1 MNARRATGAALGAIT
16 LAAGATCGWA
26 GAPLWLSLPMLGAG
40 VIVALRP
47 FGRRPSADQ
56 IDALQRRLHDARMAG
71 ASSAAVPAVVT
82 PGCIA
87 FPLTGGTRQLRT
99 LLLRDEVPAAQWHQL
114 AAQLRMQ
121 PAEVETGAN
130 VLARFIDSSLAKPK
144 QL

>member
-56 IDALQRRLHDARMAG
+56 IDALDRLYWR
-71 ASSAAVPAVVT
+71 
-82 PGCIA
+82 I
-87 FPLTGGTRQLRT
+87 R
-99 LLLRDEVPAAQWHQL
+99 
-114 AAQLRMQ
+114 
-121 PAEVETGAN
+121 
-130 VLARFIDSSLAKPK
+130 SLG
-144 QL
+144 